1 MKRLLLFA
9 LLTVSTALAGPPAK
23 MVIVNGTAIDP
34 GTSKVISNAAV
45 VIEGDHIS
53 SIVQNSKEMPM
64 KGDGVIDAT
73 GKFILPGYIDTY
85 VHFFQS
91 GDIYTRPDAV
101 DLNSVRSYKD
111 EHDWIERNLPDTFA
125 RYLRCGITSVVDV
138 GGPIWN
144 FKVRKMANSTEK
156 APRVAVAGPLIS
168 SVSRTQ
174 LELNGDPPIVKIDT
188 PEQGREM
195 VRKLAAQKPDYIK
208 IWYIVPPARAAER
221 ITPKP
226 GEGGSPS
233 PSAAQT
239 DVERAAIFRPVVHAV
254 VEESHRLKLRVAVH
268 ATELEAARASVE
280 EGADLLV
287 HSVTDKPV
295 DDAFVK
301 LLKDKHTILTST
313 LVVFERYGR
322 TFANKLELTPE
333 EKAWGNPE
341 VIASLDVAKLPAD
354 KIPDRIKKATENPQP
369 ILDSIQKTYDIALKN
384 LKTLEDAGIT
394 IATGTDAG
402 NIGTIHG
409 PAIFREFQLMKQA
422 GLTPMQI
429 LQCTTA
435 NAAKVFGG
443 ETGGKIGA
451 LQPGNFADLVILK
464 SNPLDDIK
472 NASDIDSVVKN
483 GVIYRAESIL
493 SK

>member
-1 MKRLLLFA
+1 MKSFA
-9 LLTVSTALAGPPAK
+9 LLLLATVLVSTASAASPGTTL
-23 MVIVNGTAIDP
+23 IINGTAVDP
-34 GTSKVISNAAV
+34 GTGKIIPNAVIK
-45 VIEGDHIS
+45 IEGDRIT
-53 SIVQNSKEMPM
+53 SIVQNSADY
-64 KGDGVIDAT
+64 KGKGETVIDAK
-73 GKFILPGYIDTY
+73 GKFILPGYIDTH

-91 GDIYTRPDAV
+91 GDIFTRPDAV
-101 DLNSVRSYKD
+101 DLNAVRSYKD

-144 FKVRKMANSTEK
+144 FKVRKMANSSAK

-168 SVSRTQ
+168 SVARTQ
-174 LELNGDPPIVKIDT
+174 LDLGDPPIVKIDT

-195 VRKLAAQKPDYIK
+195 VRKLAAEKPDYIK
-208 IWYIVPPARAAER
+208 IWYIVPGVQPASAS
-221 ITPKP
+221 TPKP
-226 GEGGSPS
+226 DATASPTPGQS
-233 PSAAQT
+233 DA
-239 DVERAAIFRPVVHAV
+239 ERAGIFRPVVHAV
-254 VEESHRLKLRVAVH
+254 IDESHRLKLRVAVH

-301 LLKDKHTILTST
+301 LLKDKGTILTPT

-341 VIASLDVAKLPAD
+341 VIGSLDVTKLPAD
-354 KIPDRIKKATENPQP
+354 KVPDRIKKATENAGQV
-369 ILDSIQKTYDIALKN
+369 LDSIQKTYDVALKN

-409 PAIFREFQLMKQA
+409 PAIFREFH
-422 GLTPMQI
+422 
-429 LQCTTA
+429 
-435 NAAKVFGG
+435 
-443 ETGGKIGA
+443 
-451 LQPGNFADLVILK
+451 
-464 SNPLDDIK
+464 S
-472 NASDIDSVVKN
+472 
-483 GVIYRAESIL
+483 
-493 SK
+493 